1 MTMHGVTRAL
11 VVIAALT
18 IAGWQP
24 VYGQNTAATTR
35 PAAAQINLNTAS
47 TAELEAL
54 PGVGPAMAARIV
66 EYRERNGGFKR
77 IEDLMNIQGIGEKR
91 FLELKP
97 QIVVTPLKAAQ

>member
-1 MTMHGVTRAL
+1 MKLHGVTRAL
-11 VVIAALT
+11 VVMVALT
-18 IAGWQP
+18 IAAWQP
-24 VYGQNTAATTR
+24 VYGQNNAAAPQPT
-35 PAAAQINLNTAS
+35 AQINLNTAS
-47 TAELEAL
+47 TTELESL

-66 EYRERNGGFKR
+66 EYRERNGGFRR

>member
-1 MTMHGVTRAL
+1 MTLHRMTSAL
-11 VVIAALT
+11 VLAGILT
-18 IAGWQP
+18 IAGSQP
-24 VYGQNTAATTR
+24 VLGQGGTPAPR
-35 PAAAQINLNTAS
+35 PAATQINLNTAS
-47 TAELEAL
+47 TADLESL
-54 PGVGPAMAARIV
+54 PGIGAAMAARII